1 MPRLKRRTLK
11 KATLQ
16 QIDLL
21 KKIKEK
27 EKEILSHEKE
37 ADDLQ
42 RQEHFDYANDEK
54 AEADG
59 CARTLMRLLE
69 EASDLGMNT
78 QEFPIVQHLVEKYI
92 TIPNQERAKAGGSS
106 CH

>member
-1 MPRLKRRTLK
+1 MSRLKRRTPK

-16 QIDLL
+16 QTNLL

-27 EKEILSHEKE
+27 EEEILAHEKE
-37 ADDLQ
+37 AGDLQ
-42 RQEHFDYANDEK
+42 MQEHFDYANDEK

-59 CARTLMRLLE
+59 CARTLKKLLE

-78 QEFPIVQHLVEKYI
+78 QEFPIVEHLVEKYI
-92 TIPNQERAKAGGSS
+92 TIPNRKFAMAGGSS